1 MENNKEE
8 LDQKIKEFLNVR
20 NTGGDFARENGMIV
34 TKAEGGCAIVE
45 MEVEK
50 RHLNPIGSIHGGC
63 IFTLADSAS
72 GTAVYSMEGCRST
85 SIDANIHYLRP
96 GIGKTHI
103 YAEAHVIKK
112 GKNVVV
118 TEVTVKDQDDNEL
131 AMGIYTNMILH

>member
-1 MENNKEE
+1 MEYTKEE
-8 LDQKIKEFLNVR
+8 IDKRIKEFVEVR
-20 NTGGDFARENGMIV
+20 NNGGDFARTNGMIV
-34 TKAEGGCAIVE
+34 TKAEGGYARID
-45 MEVEK
+45 MNVEK
-50 RHLNPIGSIHGGC
+50 RHLNPIMSIHGGA

-72 GTAVYSMEGCRST
+72 GTAVFSIDSCRST

-118 TEVTVKDQDDNEL
+118 TEVTVKDQDDMEL
-131 AMGIYTNMILH
+131 AVGTFTNMILH